1 MMNRVMLELPEQLQ
15 FSTEIAVRISDINY
29 SGHLGHDA
37 IISLM
42 HEARMRFLRQHDFSE
57 SAIDGVGLI
66 MTDLVVQYKAEA
78 FYGDILTIEV
88 AVQAFSKYGCD
99 FVYRVVNRKKG
110 TEVARAKTGIAFFD
124 YAKRKIVVIPQSF
137 QIAFTAR

>member
-15 FSTEIAVRISDINY
+15 FSTDIAVRISDINY
-29 SGHLGHDA
+29 GGHLGHDA

-42 HEARMRFLRQHDFSE
+42 HEARVRFLRHHDFSE

-66 MTDLVVQYKAEA
+66 MTDLIVQYKAEV

-88 AVQAFSKYGCD
+88 DVQAFNKYGCD
-99 FVYRVVNRKKG
+99 FVYRVVNRERG
-110 TEVARAKTGIAFFD
+110 TEVARAKTGIVFFD
-124 YAKRKIVVIPQSF
+124 YAKRRIVGIPQSF
-137 QIAFTAR
+137 QTAFITR

>member
-1 MMNRVMLELPEQLQ
+1 MSRVKIDLPRTFS

-29 SGHLGHDA
+29 GGHLGHDS

-42 HEARMRFLRQHDFSE
+42 HEARVRFLRHHDFSE

-78 FYGDILTIEV
+78 FYGDVLTIE
-88 AVQAFSKYGCD
+88 ADVQAFSKYGCD
-99 FVYRVVNRKKG
+99 FVYRVVNREKG
-110 TEVARAKTGIAFFD
+110 TEVARAKTGIVFFD
-124 YAKRKIVVIPQSF
+124 YAKRRIVGVPQSF
-137 QIAFTAR
+137 